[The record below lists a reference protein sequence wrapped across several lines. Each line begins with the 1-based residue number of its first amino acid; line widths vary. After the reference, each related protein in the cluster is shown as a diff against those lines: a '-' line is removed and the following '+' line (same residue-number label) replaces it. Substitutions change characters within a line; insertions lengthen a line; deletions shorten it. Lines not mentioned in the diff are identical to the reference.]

1 MITNITENIMSRV
14 AFRYGMVQVSTM
26 HSSFAFPQNLSSAL
40 LHAGFILR
48 LCAWEQSLPSYE
60 NRVFLFFVHSL
71 IPNT

>member
-14 AFRYGMVQVSTM
+14 VFRYGMVQVSTM

-48 LCAWEQSLPSYE
+48 LCA
-60 NRVFLFFVHSL
+60 
-71 IPNT
+71 